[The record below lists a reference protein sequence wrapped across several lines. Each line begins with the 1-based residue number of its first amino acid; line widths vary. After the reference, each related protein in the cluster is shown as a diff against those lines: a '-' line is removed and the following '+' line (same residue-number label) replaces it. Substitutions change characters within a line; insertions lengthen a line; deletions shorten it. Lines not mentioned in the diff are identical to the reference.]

1 MSTRC
6 LLLSLAVDLL
16 NNSNSASQNAAMV
29 SVANSVQ
36 VIQPHQTTMIN
47 STSSVNYPNHLQGP
61 LQTPTS
67 NLVVMAANVND
78 NSKQIINN
86 LAREMM
92 ESTGL
97 HTTNT
102 ASILSQPTMGSS
114 NLIVK
119 QE

>member
-1 MSTRC
+1 
-6 LLLSLAVDLL
+6 
-16 NNSNSASQNAAMV
+16 MV

-47 STSSVNYPNHLQGP
+47 STSSVHYPNHLQGP

-102 ASILSQPTMGSS
+102 ASILSQPNMGSS